1 MEDRINI
8 DWGLH
13 LSMGCVVAQLQN
25 SMVGCQLAKPGHST
39 FWQPGRW
46 V

>member
-25 SMVGCQLAKPGHST
+25 SVVGCQLAKSGDYTH
-39 FWQPGRW
+39 
-46 V
+46 